1 MSGGSKRA
9 GAYEL
14 SVAIGDDPRIEP
26 IKSGRLST
34 PLLKLNFAS
43 VAPINRAFAPMV
55 RELKYDVCEMAIG
68 TFIQAKAYNKRI
80 ALLPIVTLARFQE
93 SALLCRADSAIRRPE
108 DLKGRRVG
116 VRAYSQT
123 TGLWLRGELADDYG
137 VRPES
142 IEWLTF
148 EDAHVAEYRD
158 PPHARRAAP
167 GESLSALLKAG
178 AIDAAIFGADAPDD
192 PLLHSVFPDPQKAAR
207 AFLAKH
213 GVSPVNHMVCVKQK
227 LAEARA
233 DLVAALMGLFRRA
246 GALKPGEA
254 GDRGPP
260 TDRGAIDS
268 ALDLA
273 ARYAA
278 EQGLTPRRL
287 TLEEIWRGYPG
298 E

>member
-1 MSGGSKRA
+1 
-9 GAYEL
+9 
-14 SVAIGDDPRIEP
+14 
-26 IKSGRLST
+26 
-34 PLLKLNFAS
+34 
-43 VAPINRAFAPMV
+43 MV

-93 SALLCRADSAIRRPE
+93 SALICRADSAIRGPE

-137 VRPES
+137 VAPES
-142 IEWLTF
+142 IEWVTF

-158 PPHARRAAP
+158 PSHVRRAAP
-167 GESLSALLKAG
+167 GEALAATLKAG
-178 AIDAAIFGADAPDD
+178 AIDAAIFGADAPND
-192 PLLHSVFPDPQKAAR
+192 PALRSVFPDPKKAAQ

-213 GVSPVNHMVCVKQK
+213 GFTPINHMVCAKEEIVKSRPEFIEALMALFREADA
-227 LAEARA
+227 LARKEGTMREPPIDRRA
-233 DLVAALMGLFRRA
+233 IDAAL
-246 GALKPGEA
+246 E
-254 GDRGPP
+254 
-260 TDRGAIDS
+260 
-268 ALDLA
+268 LA

-287 TLEEIWRGYPG
+287 TPAEIWGK
-298 E
+298 

>member
-1 MSGGSKRA
+1 MV
-9 GAYEL
+9 YEL

-43 VAPINRAFAPMV
+43 VAPINRAFASMV

-93 SALLCRADSAIRRPE
+93 SALICRADSAIRGPE

-137 VRPES
+137 VAPES
-142 IEWLTF
+142 IEWVTF

-158 PPHARRAAP
+158 PSHVRRAAP
-167 GESLSALLKAG
+167 GEALAATLKAG
-178 AIDAAIFGADAPDD
+178 AIDAAIFGADAPND
-192 PLLHSVFPDPQKAAR
+192 PALRSVFPDPKKAAQ

-213 GVSPVNHMVCVKQK
+213 GFTPINHMVCAKEEIVKSRPEFIEALMALFREADA
-227 LAEARA
+227 LARKEGTMREPPIDRRA
-233 DLVAALMGLFRRA
+233 IDAAL
-246 GALKPGEA
+246 E
-254 GDRGPP
+254 
-260 TDRGAIDS
+260 
-268 ALDLA
+268 LA

-287 TLEEIWRGYPG
+287 TPAEIWGK
-298 E
+298 